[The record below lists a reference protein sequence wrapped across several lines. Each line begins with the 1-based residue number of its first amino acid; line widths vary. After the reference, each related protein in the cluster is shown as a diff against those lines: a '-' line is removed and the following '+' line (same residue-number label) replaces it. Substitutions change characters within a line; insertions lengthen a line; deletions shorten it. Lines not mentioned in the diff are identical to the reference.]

1 MDRKKAII
9 GAATV
14 AGSLLAASSAYALTG
29 GIVANHGGDGAGR
42 LNPVVDVA
50 PTGGANPQAGDEA
63 GHDELEHR
71 DGDTGHG
78 AGGPPEVEG
87 RADDD

>member
-14 AGSLLAASSAYALTG
+14 AGSLLAASSAYALSG

-42 LNPVVDVA
+42 LNPVLDAA
-50 PTGGANPQAGDEA
+50 PTGGSTATVPPNTGKDEV
-63 GHDELEHR
+63 EHR
-71 DGDTGHG
+71 DGGSEHG
-78 AGGPPEVEG
+78 VGEAPEIEG
-87 RADDD
+87 RGDDD